1 MYRKIRS
8 CTGKILTKSKLKYC
22 VVRHRYG
29 KPESQLQ
36 AVLIHLRNP
45 GVVKWRCN
53 KIELAHQGQ
62 GVADGVFNTGQKGHH
77 IAHMNISTLGFR
89 VRQQKNPR
97 IQIQGKR

>member
-36 AVLIHLRNP
+36 SVLIHLRNP

-62 GVADGVFNTGQKGHH
+62 GVADGVFNTGQKGSSYRSHEH
-77 IAHMNISTLGFR
+77 QHPEFPGPTAKESPYSDTR
-89 VRQQKNPR
+89 
-97 IQIQGKR
+97 